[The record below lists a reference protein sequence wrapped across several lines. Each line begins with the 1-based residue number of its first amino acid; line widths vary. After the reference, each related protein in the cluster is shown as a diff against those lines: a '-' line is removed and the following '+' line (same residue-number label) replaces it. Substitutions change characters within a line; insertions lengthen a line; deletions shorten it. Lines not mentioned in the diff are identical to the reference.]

1 MKKEYM
7 KPQMAVL
14 KIETENMIASS
25 ITFSDSD
32 NGSGGINYSGAT
44 DNAEAKGHRFDAW
57 NLGE

>member
-1 MKKEYM
+1 
-7 KPQMAVL
+7 MAVL

-25 ITFSDSD
+25 ITFSDRD
-32 NGSGGINYSGAT
+32 NGSGGINYFDAT

>member
-14 KIETENMIASS
+14 KIETENMMAGS
-25 ITFSDSD
+25 INFSDSD

>member
-1 MKKEYM
+1 
-7 KPQMAVL
+7 MAVL

-25 ITFSDSD
+25 INFSDSD
-32 NGSGGINYSGAT
+32 NGSGGINYFDAT

>member
-14 KIETENMIASS
+14 TIETENMMAGS
-25 ITFSDSD
+25 INFSDSD
-32 NGSGGINYSGAT
+32 NGSGGINYSDAT